1 MFREPTVENL
11 KTLYESEIYQNLLHE
26 FVERSNRE
34 LDNREQ
40 EAFDLFH
47 KLVYCQRRY
56 HILGVSFEEVLSAF
70 EKHSD
75 IFLEYQLAAT
85 AFFEDEDTNPYFEK
99 SDLTG
104 VWGLDKTYL
113 IERFCEFYLLQTG
126 DQQRLWYYLTVTR
139 KMQPNRNKRYTEQIT
154 RLYHQTIGENAS
166 A

>member
-56 HILGVSFEEVLSAF
+56 HILGISFEEVLSAF

-85 AFFEDEDTNPYFEK
+85 ALFDGEDNNSTAEK
-99 SDLTG
+99 SDLT
-104 VWGLDKTYL
+104 VVSVLDKTYL
-113 IERFCEFYLLQTG
+113 LERFCEFYLLQTG
-126 DQQRLWYYLTVTR
+126 NKERLWYYLTVTR
-139 KMQPNRNKRYTEQIT
+139 KLQSYRNKRYTEQIT
-154 RLYHQTIGENAS
+154 RLYHQTVVENI
-166 A
+166 